1 MHGLPPLTP
10 TVSLWWSALAV
21 GAGAAL
27 GAVLRW
33 ELGRWLNALTPNVP
47 AGTLVANLIGGFGVG
62 VAIALF
68 AHRPDWPPQWRLF
81 LITGFLG
88 GLTTFSTFSA
98 EVIAL
103 LQHGRWTLAAGAAV
117 AHLGGSLLA
126 TFAGLA
132 VAGWWI
138 HRAPS

>member
-1 MHGLPPLTP
+1 MHGMPIPTP
-10 TVSLWWSALAV
+10 VAGLWLSALAV

-33 ELGRWLNALTPNVP
+33 QLGRWLHALTPDVP
-47 AGTLVANLIGGFGVG
+47 AGTLVANVIGGFGVG
-62 VAIALF
+62 VAITLF

-81 LITGFLG
+81 VITGFLG

-98 EVIAL
+98 EVVAL
-103 LQHGRWTLAAGAAV
+103 AQQDRWALAAGAAV
-117 AHLGGSLLA
+117 AHLGGSLVA
-126 TFAGLA
+126 TVAGLA
-132 VAGWWI
+132 AAGWWL

>member
-1 MHGLPPLTP
+1 MHGLPPP
-10 TVSLWWSALAV
+10 NPMFSLWLSALAV
-21 GAGAAL
+21 GTGAAL

-33 ELGRWLNALTPNVP
+33 QLGRWLNALTPDVP

-62 VAIALF
+62 IAIALF

-98 EVIAL
+98 EVVAL
-103 LQHGRWTLAAGAAV
+103 LQHGRWALAAGAAA
-117 AHLGGSLLA
+117 AHLGGSLMA
-126 TFAGLA
+126 TVAGLA
-132 VAGWWI
+132 VTGWWL
-138 HRAPS
+138 HRAAS